1 MRIPH
6 AALADGTLRN
16 LIEEFVTREGTDYG
30 DRIYSLA
37 DKVSQVRRQLEQGSV
52 VIVYDP
58 HTESCH
64 IAPSDTVPMATHDD
78 SDRTSAAGAD
88 DSD

>member
-6 AALADGTLRN
+6 TALADATLCS

-37 DKVSQVRRQLEQGSV
+37 DKVAQVRRQLDQGSV

-58 HTESCH
+58 HTESAH
-64 IAPSDTVPMATHDD
+64 IMPSDAVPDD
-78 SDRTSAAGAD
+78 AADHSFAAGAD
-88 DSD
+88 SSD

>member
-6 AALADGTLRN
+6 TALAEDTLRN

-30 DRIYSLA
+30 GQVFSLA
-37 DKVSQVRRQLEQGSV
+37 QKVAQVRRQLDQGSI

-58 HTESCH
+58 HAESCH
-64 IAPSDTVPMATHDD
+64 IMPSDAVPMAPDD
-78 SDRTSAAGAD
+78 AADSRPAAGAD

>member
-6 AALADGTLRN
+6 TALADATLCS

-37 DKVSQVRRQLEQGSV
+37 DKVAQVRRQLDQGSV

-58 HTESCH
+58 HTESAH
-64 IAPSDTVPMATHDD
+64 IMPSDAVPDDHDD
-78 SDRTSAAGAD
+78 AADRSFAAGAD
-88 DSD
+88 SSD